1 MASLS
6 EIEDVRSNESNTLQ
20 CFAFSLMPHGHKHPL
35 VCEWGTLL
43 RFRTHLCV
51 SRLPILTIWVI
62 PQYVRVRM
70 LLTWKNTLQCHEKL
84 PTLSIMGIP
93 IYVKR
98 MVVMYCETVLRL
110 CGIRPPALRYGASSY
125 ISMGMLAFLG
135 SSSIWC
141 LSIFTSA
148 LLTRGIP
155 MYFKGGWM
163 LTNRLHPKML
173 CLLPHA
179 LRSMASS

>member
-1 MASLS
+1 MDILPPSFTDIGHPLVYCWGMMQLSLTHFCALVFPLLTVGASLS
-6 EIEDVRSNESNTLQ
+6 VLGLGCCRLGTFTFLCPQ
-20 CFAFSLMPHGHKHPL
+20 KFPL
-35 VCEWGTLL
+35 
-43 RFRTHLCV
+43 
-51 SRLPILTIWVI
+51 SRWWASSP
-62 PQYVRVRM
+62 M
-70 LLTWKNTLQCHEKL
+70 
-84 PTLSIMGIP
+84 
-93 IYVKR
+93 YVKR
-98 MVVMYCETVLRL
+98 MWRF
-110 CGIRPPALRYGASSY
+110 CGWLISCNHFSTFRYGASSY